1 MFGFKLYIMTMVTPE
16 RTQLLVTDWVLLPVS
31 FPQESQEIGRWM
43 DLFINSCIP
52 QMFTENLFQVS
63 SEWQGKTENLE

>member
-1 MFGFKLYIMTMVTPE
+1 MFGFKLHNMTMVTPE

-43 DLFINSCIP
+43 DLFIDSCIP

-63 SEWQGKTENLE
+63 SESQGKTENLE